1 MPEYQI
7 QIKSKTKGVSVIKK
21 RIIASSH
28 TDAEKEIKRDLSKDQ
43 YIDSLDNISFAK
55 DKITVIE
62 R

>member
-7 QIKSKTKGVSVIKK
+7 QIKSKVKGVNAIKK

-28 TDAEKEIKRDLSKDQ
+28 SDAEKEIKRNLSKDQ
-43 YIDSLDNISFAK
+43 YIHSLDNISFSK